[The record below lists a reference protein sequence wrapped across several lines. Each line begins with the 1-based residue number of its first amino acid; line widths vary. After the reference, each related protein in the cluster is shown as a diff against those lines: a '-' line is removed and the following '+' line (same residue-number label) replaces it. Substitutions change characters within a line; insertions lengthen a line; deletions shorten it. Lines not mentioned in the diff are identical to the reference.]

1 MENKTVYLLKRAR
14 KLIKN
19 GAETFLCLA
28 LKTAVPNGDN
38 EARIA
43 RDHLCD
49 RIMTELR
56 TCGPGVLS
64 VDSWLRKKCPEFRAW
79 RDSIEDGSGL
89 VYRQDEYTKVMREY
103 RLRWIDELIKQ
114 HQ

>member
-1 MENKTVYLLKRAR
+1 MENKTVALLKRAR
-14 KLIKN
+14 ALIEN
-19 GAETFLCLA
+19 GTETFVCLA
-28 LKTAVPNGDN
+28 LKQAVPSGDS

-49 RIMTELR
+49 RIMQVLR

-64 VDSWLRKKCPEFRAW
+64 VDSWLRKTCPEFKAW
-79 RDSIEDGSGL
+79 RDSIEDASGF
-89 VYRQDEYTKVMREY
+89 VYRQDEYTNVLREY

-114 HQ
+114 YE